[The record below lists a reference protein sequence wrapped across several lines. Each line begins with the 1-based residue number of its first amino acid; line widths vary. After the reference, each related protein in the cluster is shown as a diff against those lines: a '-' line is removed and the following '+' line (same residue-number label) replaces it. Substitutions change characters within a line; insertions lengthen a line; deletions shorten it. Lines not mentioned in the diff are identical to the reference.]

1 MLNYIKLAR
10 LNQPIGIFLLFLPCL
25 FGIAL
30 ASKMQINLEN
40 NFSEI
45 VYFSLLFFIGSIVM
59 RSAGCVVNDILDYK
73 FDRQVKRTKSRPL
86 AQGDLS
92 FNQAIVF
99 LTILLLIGLLI
110 LVQFNVKT
118 IFSGFFALILLIT
131 YPLMKRF
138 TYYPQLFLGLTFNF
152 GIIMASFAVFDEVR
166 FEFFILYFSAI
177 IWTVIYDTVYAFQD
191 IEDDLKIG
199 VKSSAI
205 KFSKNPKKILSILN
219 FIMFISLIY
228 LGWHVKF
235 GSGFFL
241 AILSASFLL
250 DGKIVKCDL
259 KNSGECLSFFKVN
272 FFVGLLILLA
282 IILG

>member
-259 KNSGECLSFFKVN
+259 KNSGECLSFLRSIF
-272 FFVGLLILLA
+272 LLA
-282 IILG
+282 Y